1 MDCLQRIKELLNERG
16 GTMYQ
21 LAQKSGIPQSTLS
34 NLFIRNNAPTIQ
46 TLEKICE
53 AFGIT
58 LAEFFGGECRLPKE
72 EAEMLSEFRKL
83 PKETKK
89 AVTQLLALYSK
100 NK

>member
-1 MDCLQRIKELLNERG
+1 MVKRGGIMDCLQRIKELLNERG
-16 GTMYQ
+16 WTMYQ

-58 LAEFFGGECRLPKE
+58 LAEFFW
-72 EAEMLSEFRKL
+72 
-83 PKETKK
+83 
-89 AVTQLLALYSK
+89 
-100 NK
+100 